1 MGSLLHKVK
10 RRGFGDQ
17 VATVWFLLP
26 ILLVF
31 VILTIIPLSQ
41 SIFWSFTDYN
51 GYSANPTPVGL
62 DNYKAVLKDTEL
74 LSGMGFTLLYTA
86 GVTLFTT
93 VLAIPLAVVLNE
105 KFFGRDLARG
115 VFFFLSVPSM
125 AVIGL
130 VWRYIFSPLDSGV
143 VNNVLVKL
151 GIDTLPWLADPSL
164 AKFAIIF
171 IAVWSGTGWHATLYL
186 AYLQAIPK
194 DLYEQAT
201 IDGAGPFQRFFHITV
216 PQLIPGIAVST
227 FLLISGG
234 LKVYDL
240 PYTLTKGGPGYST
253 YTITQSIIQRGVAQ
267 GDYGVGSALAVIF
280 TIATLI
286 VILAQVWV
294 TSVVSRRYT

>member
-1 MGSLLHKVK
+1 
-10 RRGFGDQ
+10 
-17 VATVWFLLP
+17 
-26 ILLVF
+26 
-31 VILTIIPLSQ
+31 
-41 SIFWSFTDYN
+41 
-51 GYSANPTPVGL
+51 
-62 DNYKAVLKDTEL
+62 
-74 LSGMGFTLLYTA
+74 
-86 GVTLFTT
+86 
-93 VLAIPLAVVLNE
+93 
-105 KFFGRDLARG
+105 
-115 VFFFLSVPSM
+115 M
-125 AVIGL
+125 AVMGL